1 MVCVVKK
8 REEGFVG
15 RIQKVGGG
23 AESDGTERLGCQ
35 RIMCGPFTP
44 SPPIAP
50 RLHLWKDALVEK
62 SLFLG

>member
-1 MVCVVKK
+1 M
-8 REEGFVG
+8 G

-44 SPPIAP
+44 SPPIVP
-50 RLHLWKDALVEK
+50 RLHPWKDALVEK